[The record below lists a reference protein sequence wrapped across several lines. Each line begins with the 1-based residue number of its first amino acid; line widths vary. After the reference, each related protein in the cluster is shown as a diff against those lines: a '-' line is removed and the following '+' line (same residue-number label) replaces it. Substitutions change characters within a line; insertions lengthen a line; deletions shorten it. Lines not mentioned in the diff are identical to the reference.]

1 MTAKDSNCGD
11 LYTLTAMNVESRLF
25 IGHHEGGRSIDDAIE
40 LFMDV
45 DEKRE
50 KNSQIP
56 VFTSDNWDA
65 FKDGLVYVYGKLK
78 TPPYKGT
85 GRRPDP
91 VIVPSDDL
99 KYAQVCKKRRNGKI
113 VEVVQR
119 VVFGDPDEVL
129 EILCGDS
136 DGKINTSYVERLN
149 LTIRNS
155 LARFIRRTMNE
166 SKDPVMHSR
175 ALDFIQAWYN
185 FVKPHRSLRVE
196 ENDGRRK
203 WRQRTPAMAEGLTD
217 HIWSLEEMFTFRVP
231 VQ

>member
-1 MTAKDSNCGD
+1 
-11 LYTLTAMNVESRLF
+11 MNVESRLF
-25 IGHHEGGRSIDDAIE
+25 ISHHEGGRSIDDAIE

-65 FKDGLVYVYGKLK
+65 FKDGLVYVYGKLEI
-78 TPPYKGT
+78 PSHRGI

-99 KYAQVCKKRRNGKI
+99 KYAQVCKKRRNGRI

-129 EILCGDS
+129 EILCEDL

-155 LARFIRRTMNE
+155 LARFIRRTMNG
-166 SKDPVMHSR
+166 SKNPVMHSR